1 MSLPLPND
9 ENRSKANWIGR
20 YLEVE
25 RKFDD
30 KLKVVLTDALSGIDD
45 AFGKLGDKFSDQVK
59 RAQLSQSRRAL
70 RSRINGIFGDTGNLI
85 RDYRSDAAL
94 AAVDAGLYEQRS
106 ILGRIFPNPVA
117 RQAYADSLRLS
128 GMRNIES
135 TITHVLETEKP
146 LSARVYKT
154 AALAN
159 GQVSQAINRS
169 LARGDSAQKLAKS
182 VRALI
187 DPDVPGGVSYAAKRL
202 GRTEINNAFHA
213 QSIHDAQL
221 APWVQEM
228 RWHLSKVHE
237 PQGCVCETYAVYGL
251 FPIEHV
257 PEKPHPNCRC
267 YVTPELPAYDN
278 FENALLSGQ
287 FDDFL
292 NKQLGFETYSARE
305 MSSGDLTRAERIR
318 LSREKYEA
326 EMAAQKSGLNKLKAQ
341 SAAEAKRKLVE
352 DTANDVLIPES
363 IREAKTPQQVVN
375 FIRNKYD
382 GLEVHGFLND
392 MPLESVQETF
402 ETFEDLYEEYPETML
417 RRIRIGED
425 TDGGKAITKGIT
437 SKAKDGYEI
446 VLNVDDFYT
455 PYAEAKRLREEE
467 EESGEKVKTSG
478 KPWEST
484 FTHEF
489 AHNIDFSTGRH
500 VSQSVDTRIYR
511 RTSGNRDAKFSD
523 YWYDTWEINHDGD
536 WNDYEDWVESMV
548 PSKYA
553 RHNGDEFTAEA
564 FTGYS
569 FGTVKD
575 KVTGE
580 VYKNLTKMYRNR
592 ERKDIINFIKL
603 RKIP

>member
-135 TITHVLETEKP
+135 TITRVLETEKP

>member
-135 TITHVLETEKP
+135 TITRVLETEKP

-292 NKQLGFETYSARE
+292 NKQLGFGLEIYSAQELSPE
-305 MSSGDLTRAERIR
+305 MRA
-318 LSREKYEA
+318 KMEA
-326 EMAAQKSGLNKLKAQ
+326 QMAASKANVAKATEKIEKARE
-341 SAAEAKRKLVE
+341 SAAEKLAAEKLAESLPV
-352 DTANDVLIPES
+352 IPES
-363 IREAKTPQQVVN
+363 IETAKHVNEVVN
-375 FIRNKYD
+375 FITNKYE
-382 GLEVHGFLND
+382 GLAVEGFSND
-392 MPLESVQETF
+392 IPLESVKEIFTA
-402 ETFEDLYEEYPETML
+402 FEDMFKEYPETGL
-417 RRIRIGED
+417 KRIIVGDAHGGWAQTIG
-425 TDGGKAITKGIT
+425 TTRDGFDIIID
-437 SKAKDGYEI
+437 KDHI
-446 VLNVDDFYT
+446 RM
-455 PYAEAKRLREEE
+455 PYK
-467 EESGEKVKTSG
+467 KVKGLRKVDEVEGWIVRGSG
-478 KPWEST
+478 KPWEGT
-484 FTHEF
+484 FIHEWG
-489 AHNIDFSTGRH
+489 HMVDFSAGAQTSRSID
-500 VSQSVDTRIYR
+500 VLEFRRI
-511 RTSGNRDAKFSD
+511 SGKTDAKVSD
-523 YWYDTWEINHDGD
+523 FWYHTYELITGDHDWD
-536 WNDYEDWVESMV
+536 NYEKWVIEHI
-548 PSKYA
+548 PS
-553 RHNGDEFTAEA
+553 
-564 FTGYS
+564 GYS
-569 FGTVKD
+569 KEDSKEFVAECFKGYTFGTNKNRVVKH
-575 KVTGE
+575 
-580 VYKNLTKMYRNR
+580 VYDNVVRTYKRR
-592 ERKDIINFIKL
+592 EMHNWNVFVKL
-603 RKIP
+603 KEATS

>member
-1 MSLPLPND
+1 
-9 ENRSKANWIGR
+9 
-20 YLEVE
+20 
-25 RKFDD
+25 
-30 KLKVVLTDALSGIDD
+30 
-45 AFGKLGDKFSDQVK
+45 
-59 RAQLSQSRRAL
+59 
-70 RSRINGIFGDTGNLI
+70 
-85 RDYRSDAAL
+85 
-94 AAVDAGLYEQRS
+94 
-106 ILGRIFPNPVA
+106 
-117 RQAYADSLRLS
+117 
-128 GMRNIES
+128 MRNIES

-402 ETFEDLYEEYPETML
+402 ETLEELKKLEDE
-417 RRIRIGED
+417 
-425 TDGGKAITKGIT
+425 KAQ
-437 SKAKDGYEI
+437 EI
-446 VLNVDDFYT
+446 
-455 PYAEAKRLREEE
+455 
-467 EESGEKVKTSG
+467 
-478 KPWEST
+478 
-484 FTHEF
+484 
-489 AHNIDFSTGRH
+489 
-500 VSQSVDTRIYR
+500 
-511 RTSGNRDAKFSD
+511 
-523 YWYDTWEINHDGD
+523 
-536 WNDYEDWVESMV
+536 
-548 PSKYA
+548 
-553 RHNGDEFTAEA
+553 
-564 FTGYS
+564 
-569 FGTVKD
+569 
-575 KVTGE
+575 
-580 VYKNLTKMYRNR
+580 
-592 ERKDIINFIKL
+592 
-603 RKIP
+603 

>member
-569 FGTVKD
+569 FGTVKY